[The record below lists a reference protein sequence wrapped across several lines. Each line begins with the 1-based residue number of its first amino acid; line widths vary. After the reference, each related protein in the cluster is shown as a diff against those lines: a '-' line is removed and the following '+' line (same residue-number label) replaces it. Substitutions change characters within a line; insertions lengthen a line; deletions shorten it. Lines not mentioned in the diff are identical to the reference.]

1 MTDAQGMVTEGTS
14 SNAWI
19 VTQDGELV
27 TRQLDHGILPGITR
41 LAIIAYARERQIKV
55 VERAF
60 SLEEA
65 KSAKEAFYTS
75 ATAILRPV
83 VQIDDATIGDGK
95 VGPVA
100 RALANV
106 YFDALDKV

>member
-1 MTDAQGMVTEGTS
+1 M
-14 SNAWI
+14 
-19 VTQDGELV
+19 
-27 TRQLDHGILPGITR
+27 
-41 LAIIAYARERQIKV
+41 AYAKERQIKV

-65 KSAKEAFYTS
+65 KNAREAFYTS

-83 VQIDDATIGDGK
+83 VRIDDATIGDGK

-100 RALANV
+100 RALAEA
-106 YFDALDKV
+106 YFDALDKA